1 MYAVIITSGHRLTD
15 VSVPPVAGQP
25 LHGRQAVA
33 GQRRQE
39 QDNLWRRQP
48 ALSVCTVQMK
58 KTRHLDYEMLRILLA
73 SSLNCQEIM
82 YK

>member
-1 MYAVIITSGHRLTD
+1 M
-15 VSVPPVAGQP
+15 PPVAGQP
-25 LHGRQAVA
+25 LHGRQAGA

-48 ALSVCTVQMK
+48 A
-58 KTRHLDYEMLRILLA
+58 TRHLDYEMLCILLA